1 MAFLIDAEVE
11 SKQSLKSPTQV
22 FNQLNTRLSFK
33 EIKMEI
39 LLVLL
44 IGGGVLF
51 YLYRKMMQDGN
62 MDSTASAPHGVP
74 TVPPMP
80 EPQPA
85 PTVVAEVKRELDVNH
100 DGKVDLAD
108 VKSVVKKTRARV
120 KKAADLDGDGRVTV
134 KDVKVAASRARKSAN
149 VAADK
154 AAKTA
159 KAATKSRAKK

>member
-1 MAFLIDAEVE
+1 
-11 SKQSLKSPTQV
+11 
-22 FNQLNTRLSFK
+22 
-33 EIKMEI
+33 MEI

-51 YLYRKMMQDGN
+51 YLYRKMMQDDN

-80 EPQPA
+80 EPQPVPVIEA
-85 PTVVAEVKRELDVNH
+85 TKNALDVNK

-108 VKSVVKKTRARV
+108 AKEAVKKTSARV

-134 KDVKVAASRARKSAN
+134 KDVKVAATRARKTADA
-149 VAADK
+149 VADK
-154 AAKTA
+154 AVQ
-159 KAATKSRAKK
+159 AATKSRAKK

>member
-1 MAFLIDAEVE
+1 MASLIDALIERE
-11 SKQSLKSPTQV
+11 QSLKSPTQV
-22 FNQLNTRLSFK
+22 FNQLNTILSFK
-33 EIKMEI
+33 ETEMEI

-80 EPQPA
+80 EPQPV
-85 PTVVAEVKRELDVNH
+85 PVVEEVKRTLDVNN

-108 VKSVVKKTRARV
+108 AKAAVKKTRARV

-149 VAADK
+149 AVADRA
-154 AAKTA
+154 A
-159 KAATKSRAKK
+159 KAATKSRPKK

>member
-1 MAFLIDAEVE
+1 
-11 SKQSLKSPTQV
+11 
-22 FNQLNTRLSFK
+22 
-33 EIKMEI
+33 MEI

-80 EPQPA
+80 EPQPV
-85 PTVVAEVKRELDVNH
+85 PTVITEVKRELDVNQ

-108 VKSVVKKTRARV
+108 VKAVVKKTRARV

-134 KDVKVAASRARKSAN
+134 KDVKVAATRARKTAN
-149 VAADK
+149 ALADK
-154 AAKTA
+154 AVQ
-159 KAATKSRAKK
+159 AATKSRAKKPTSSR

>member
-1 MAFLIDAEVE
+1 
-11 SKQSLKSPTQV
+11 
-22 FNQLNTRLSFK
+22 
-33 EIKMEI
+33 MEI

-44 IGGGVLF
+44 IGAGVLY
-51 YLYRKMMQDGN
+51 YLYRKMAQPDN
-62 MDSTASAPHGVP
+62 MDSLNANHSATP

-108 VKSVVKKTRARV
+108 VKEAVKKTRARV

-134 KDVKVAASRARKSAN
+134 KDVKVAASRARKSAS
-149 VAADK
+149 AADK

>member
-1 MAFLIDAEVE
+1 
-11 SKQSLKSPTQV
+11 
-22 FNQLNTRLSFK
+22 
-33 EIKMEI
+33 MEI
-39 LLVLL
+39 LLVVLL
-44 IGGGVLF
+44 GAGVLY
-51 YLYRKMMQDGN
+51 YLYKKMNQPGN
-62 MDSTASAPHGVP
+62 MDSLNSHSATP

-108 VKSVVKKTRARV
+108 VKAAVKKTRARV

-149 VAADK
+149 AAADK
-154 AAKTA
+154 AAKA
-159 KAATKSRAKK
+159 VTKSRARK